1 MPAPKPKAGT
11 GKKAGLAG
19 AIMFIVAG
27 VVAVEGGYV
36 DDRNDPGGKTH
47 HGVTEREAR
56 ANGFKGD
63 MRDLTRDQAV
73 DIYARRYV
81 EGPGFDRI
89 VERSFALGE
98 EMVDTGVN
106 LGTRRPGCYIQT
118 ALNSLNRQQ
127 ADYRDVKVD
136 CQVGPATLAAYDAL
150 AKRRGER
157 KACEMVLKLVEA
169 QQAAHY
175 LSLANGNSKFETF
188 MIGWTD
194 HRLGN
199 VPLARCGEG
208 GVK

>member
-1 MPAPKPKAGT
+1 MSMPKPKAAA
-11 GKKAGLAG
+11 GKKAGLAAAIALIIG
-19 AIMFIVAG
+19 A

-47 HGVTEREAR
+47 HGVTEKVAR
-56 ANGFKGD
+56 ADGFKGD

-73 DIYARRYV
+73 EIYARKYV
-81 EGPGFDRI
+81 EGPGFDRL
-89 VERSFALGE
+89 VQRSVALGE

-106 LGTRRPGCYIQT
+106 LGPRRPGCYIQM

-127 ADYRDVKVD
+127 ADYRDLKVD

-157 KACEMVLKLVEA
+157 KACEMVLKLIEA

-175 LSLANGNSKFETF
+175 LSLADGNSKFETF

-199 VPLARCGEG
+199 VPLARCGDG